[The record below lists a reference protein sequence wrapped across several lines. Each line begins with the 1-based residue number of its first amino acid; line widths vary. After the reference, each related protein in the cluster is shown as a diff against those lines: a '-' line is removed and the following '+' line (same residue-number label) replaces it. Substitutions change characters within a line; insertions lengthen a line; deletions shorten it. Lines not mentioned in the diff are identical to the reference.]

1 MKEVYFLPLRGQG
14 NSRSAIRNLQG
25 QFCLL
30 QATLCHR
37 LSLNTKLC
45 DCKGCSCR
53 HPSLSLSFLL
63 CRGFLHTLMQLWYL
77 KRHRANPEECLLHS
91 YRSSHKNVN
100 SLVRS
105 HGRRF
110 PHLTCAYSYAPFS
123 KVTCKSSREQ
133 SSSYFSKL
141 YRRNDSPV
149 PGDNLFKLT
158 NSLSHFNPKLECLD
172 YSMVWG
178 DCLRFF
184 DYHLDT
190 AP

>member
-77 KRHRANPEECLLHS
+77 KCHRANPEECLLHS

-110 PHLTCAYSYAPFS
+110 PHLTCTYSYAPFS

-178 DCLRFF
+178 GLSAFF
-184 DYHLDT
+184 
-190 AP
+190 